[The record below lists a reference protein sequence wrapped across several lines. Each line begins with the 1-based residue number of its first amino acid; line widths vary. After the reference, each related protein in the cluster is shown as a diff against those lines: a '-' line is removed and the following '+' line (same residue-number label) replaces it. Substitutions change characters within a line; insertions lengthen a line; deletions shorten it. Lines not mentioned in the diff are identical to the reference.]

1 LNLYLRLLWTCF
13 STLFKPSIRFGDTI
27 ELQLRV
33 WPNDLDVNAHMN
45 NGRYMTIIDLA
56 IIEYFARAGVL
67 KVLLSKGWRPV
78 MGGSMISFRRSLRP
92 WVRYTLRFRV
102 LCWDERWN
110 YLSFEFLQGGR
121 TMAMGHAKGAIVGR
135 LGIIGRADRFDA
147 IGSNAESPAFPES
160 VSAWIEAERLLQA

>member
-1 LNLYLRLLWTCF
+1 MNPGEAMMRGRGCENGLGLAEFAVDLFEALQEPRQGAGADGDMVADLN
-13 STLFKPSIRFGDTI
+13 IVI
-27 ELQLRV
+27 AQ
-33 WPNDLDVNAHMN
+33 
-45 NGRYMTIIDLA
+45 
-56 IIEYFARAGVL
+56 RAGDHF
-67 KVLLSKGWRPV
+67 PAFDPQQ
-78 MGGSMISFRRSLRP
+78 MP

-110 YLSFEFLQGGR
+110 YMSFEFLQDGR

-160 VSAWIEAERLLQA
+160 VSAWIEAERLIHA